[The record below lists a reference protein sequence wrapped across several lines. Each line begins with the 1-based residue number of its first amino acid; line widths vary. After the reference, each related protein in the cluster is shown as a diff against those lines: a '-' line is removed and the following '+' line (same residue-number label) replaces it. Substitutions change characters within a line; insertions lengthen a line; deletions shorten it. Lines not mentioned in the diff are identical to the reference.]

1 VKFSSSSVTVR
12 AGQTAQVQ
20 LTFTA
25 PHSDPKSYPVY
36 SGFVEIASPLETLKV
51 TYLGVASSLKDK
63 TILDTSD
70 AFFGVKLPALLDATG
85 QPQSTDSE
93 YTLVGTDVPAVLYR

>member
-1 VKFSSSSVTVR
+1 MQFRPSSVIVK

-20 LTFTA
+20 VSFTA
-25 PHSDPKSYPVY
+25 PHGDPKSYPLY
-36 SGFVEIASPLETLKV
+36 SGFIEISSPHETLKV

-63 TILDTSD
+63 TILDASD
-70 AFFGVKLPALLDATG
+70 AFFGVKLPAFLDATG

-93 YTLVGTDVPAVLYR
+93 YTLAGSDVPSVLYR